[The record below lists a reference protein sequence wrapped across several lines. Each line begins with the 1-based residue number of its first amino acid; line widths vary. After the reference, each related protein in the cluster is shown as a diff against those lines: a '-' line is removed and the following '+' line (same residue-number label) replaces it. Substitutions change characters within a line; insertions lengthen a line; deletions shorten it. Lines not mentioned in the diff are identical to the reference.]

1 MMTEEGKLLYEQAL
15 EASQDLSEK
24 LAHVSIRIPSN
35 DTSLIESTKKV
46 FGEEYIL

>member
-24 LAHVSIRIPSN
+24 LFDFLLMSMHKLKLN
-35 DTSLIESTKKV
+35 
-46 FGEEYIL
+46 

>member
-24 LAHVSIRIPSN
+24 REN
-35 DTSLIESTKKV
+35 DLDY
-46 FGEEYIL
+46 FL